1 MCNLLFFLFFVF
13 FFFFYELLIAHNP
26 LSWNVLFLS
35 CNPICQLCL
44 GGPGYSS
51 RTVKIGGQSS
61 IIFIVLNMAKNCLI
75 QVNTKT
81 GKGTSFPRT
90 QGLIG
95 KKENNSEFVHNKQ
108 HTLNSS
114 NNELGYNDKG
124 PSTYSLFPRLTS
136 TGRLGQPPTP
146 RPSPLLNVHLK
157 FCCPKNHCIP
167 VRILTCTFYVKMSPI
182 YCFKTW

>member
-1 MCNLLFFLFFVF
+1 MKHFAFLLAVCKFCVTYCFFCFLFFV
-13 FFFFYELLIAHNP
+13 FFYELLIAHNP

-51 RTVKIGGQSS
+51 RSVKIRGQSS
-61 IIFIVLNMAKNCLI
+61 IILIVLNMAKNCLI

-81 GKGTSFPRT
+81 GKGTSFTRT

-95 KKENNSEFVHNKQ
+95 KKKNNFEFVHNKQ

-136 TGRLGQPPTP
+136 TGRLGQPPP
-146 RPSPLLNVHLK
+146 PAPPLS
-157 FCCPKNHCIP
+157 
-167 VRILTCTFYVKMSPI
+167 LTST
-182 YCFKTW
+182 